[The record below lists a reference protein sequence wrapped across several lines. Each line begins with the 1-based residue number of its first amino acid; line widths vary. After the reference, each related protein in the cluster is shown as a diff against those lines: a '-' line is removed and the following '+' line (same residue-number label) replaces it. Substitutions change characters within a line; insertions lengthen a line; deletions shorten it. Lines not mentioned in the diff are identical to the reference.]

1 MQWLELDTHVLC
13 EHRFTF
19 TSSQSVLFMGV
30 AGACAVVSC
39 VHIQRTDNLGH
50 ASTTCLVRQVTCFK
64 SPLLITSRTCP
75 CPRVQDDDAAAEKAK
90 REREEEE
97 KKQKGGY
104 IVCCC
109 TIS

>member
-1 MQWLELDTHVLC
+1 MVGCTARVFEQVPSPHD
-13 EHRFTF
+13 F
-19 TSSQSVLFMGV
+19 VLFSPHHV
-30 AGACAVVSC
+30 RPRS
-39 VHIQRTDNLGH
+39 H
-50 ASTTCLVRQVTCFK
+50 A
-64 SPLLITSRTCP
+64 
-75 CPRVQDDDAAAEKAK
+75 QDDDAAAEKAK